1 MEIEAPQMHGVAAD
15 GRASTLI
22 SGTGIAELQ
31 THGVSI
37 DGQTPALKSG
47 FDSKISLRSTR
58 SFWLE
63 APDTPSLLSKEQ
75 ALFNFVAGVV
85 GAGLLVLPKTVSKV
99 GWVPGLG
106 LICMVTVVSA
116 ASCHLVHRS
125 MTMNSGVRCAQDLA
139 MKAFGPIM
147 HKVVLVFNNCDLFA
161 GCVILLVGGGDL
173 ASIIFGSEKQ
183 IQCIVGVCCVVGLLS
198 LPKDLS
204 GLSKAALFGVV
215 TLVMFLVVYLS
226 DGFLAIVG
234 PDRSTD
240 QLLANLET
248 SALSGA
254 AAIIGLSYCGP
265 ILIPSMHAEMADI
278 HELPW
283 VINVG
288 HAIVFTVYASMPVVG
303 YAGYGREGLDV
314 VPEISSLKKLPW
326 APIFCACCAMVTML
340 VGYPLFMNPIVVQI
354 EELFKSSPDREL
366 RTRLCVR
373 LTMVSLTLLVA
384 LIIPYFYE
392 IIVLTG
398 SITTNMMCM
407 IFPVA
412 YYLKSIANARA
423 AGKSDSAPSL
433 IMTSLIALAVVQGL
447 LVMTVG
453 VYYGALDLGD
463 AIERGQEL

>member
-1 MEIEAPQMHGVAAD
+1 MEIEAPETQGVAAD
-15 GRASTLI
+15 GRSSTLV
-22 SGTGIAELQ
+22 SGLDRT
-31 THGVSI
+31 T
-37 DGQTPALKSG
+37 T
-47 FDSKISLRSTR
+47 LRHTR
-58 SFWLE
+58 SFWLDVPE
-63 APDTPSLLSKEQ
+63 TPTLLSKEQ
-75 ALFNFVAGVV
+75 ALFNFISGVV

-99 GWVPGLG
+99 GWAPGLG
-106 LICMVTVVSA
+106 LICMVTAISTA
-116 ASCHLVHRS
+116 TCHLVHRA
-125 MTMNSGVRCAQDLA
+125 MTMNSGARCAEDLG
-139 MKAFGPIM
+139 MQVYGPIM
-147 HKVVLVFNNCDLFA
+147 QKVVLVFNNCDLFA

-173 ASIIFGSEKQ
+173 ASIIFGPENQ
-183 IQCIVGVCCVVGLLS
+183 TQCIIGVGFVVGLLS

-204 GLSKAALFGVV
+204 GLSKAALAGVI
-215 TLVMFLVVYLS
+215 TLLMFVVVYLS
-226 DGFLAIVG
+226 DGFIAIFG
-234 PDRSTD
+234 PERSTD
-240 QLLANLET
+240 QYFANLET
-248 SALSGA
+248 AALSGA

-288 HAIVFTVYASMPVVG
+288 HAIVFTVYASMPIVG

-314 VPEISSLKKLPW
+314 VPEISSLTNLRW

-340 VGYPLFMNPIVVQI
+340 VGYPLFMNPIVVRI
-354 EELFKSSPDREL
+354 EELVKSSPDREF
-366 RTRLCVR
+366 RTRLGVR
-373 LTMVSLTLLVA
+373 LTMVALTLLVA
-384 LIIPYFYE
+384 LTIPYFYE

-412 YYLKSIANARA
+412 YYLKSVANERA
-423 AGKSDSAPSL
+423 AGKYDNAPSL
-433 IMTSLIALAVVQGL
+433 AMKSLIVLAMMQGL